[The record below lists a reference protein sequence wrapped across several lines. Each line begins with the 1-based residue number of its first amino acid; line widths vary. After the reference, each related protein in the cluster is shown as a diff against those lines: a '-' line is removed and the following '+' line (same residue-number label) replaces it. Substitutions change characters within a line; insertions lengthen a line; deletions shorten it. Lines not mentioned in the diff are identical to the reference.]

1 MRPPNDAN
9 LTARGECRE
18 TLDENKTG
26 GRRED
31 PFFDD
36 ATELKRAPALRDPEF
51 GARNGGDGRFAK
63 GETRRRRTRRLRPV
77 AQERLQKVIA
87 QAGVASR
94 RKAETLIAD
103 GRVRVNG
110 RVVRELGTKVDPRKD
125 KVEVDG
131 RRLVAE
137 KPVYLVL
144 NKPRAVVST
153 LDDPEGRETVGQLM
167 KAVPERVF
175 PVGRLDYHTSG
186 VLLLTNDGAMSEALL
201 RPGSG
206 VPKQYLAKMAGH
218 LDVPELDKL
227 RNGVRLDDGYV
238 TRPAEVYVE
247 RTEERVTWV
256 HVTLFEGKNRQIHRM
271 GDAIGH
277 RVMRLSRLSFAE
289 ITTEGLRPG
298 RYRPLTGKEL
308 ERLKKR
314 YLNPAKRR
322 QNG

>member
-1 MRPPNDAN
+1 M
-9 LTARGECRE
+9 
-18 TLDENKTG
+18 
-26 GRRED
+26 
-31 PFFDD
+31 
-36 ATELKRAPALRDPEF
+36 
-51 GARNGGDGRFAK
+51 
-63 GETRRRRTRRLRPV
+63 

-94 RKAETLIAD
+94 RKAEALITD

-110 RVVRELGTKVDPRKD
+110 KVVTELGTRVDPRKD

-144 NKPRAVVST
+144 NKPRATVST
-153 LDDPEGRETVGQLM
+153 LGDPEGRPTVGDLV
-167 KAVPERVF
+167 KSVPERVF

-201 RPGSG
+201 RPGSR

-218 LDVPELDKL
+218 LDVEELDKL
-227 RNGVRLDDGYV
+227 RNGVQLDDGYM
-238 TRPAEVYVE
+238 TRPAEVFVE

-256 HVTLFEGKNRQIHRM
+256 HLTLFEGKNRQIHRM

-298 RYRPLTGKEL
+298 QHRPLGGKEL

-314 YLNPAKRR
+314 FLNPHKRR
-322 QNG
+322 QQG